1 MDAERNIQGF
11 INREKQIQPN
21 PFLATRIMARIET
34 PQVERVSRWR
44 PVVLTVCLLLT
55 IVVGI
60 GLGKS
65 YRPTADTYSGISIN
79 DSDIEGLAYF
89 NLNGDE

>member
-1 MDAERNIQGF
+1 MNAEKNIQDF

-21 PFLATRIMARIET
+21 PFLSTRIMARIQT
-34 PQVERVSRWR
+34 PQAEHVSRWR

-55 IVVGI
+55 IVMGI

-65 YRPTADTYSGISIN
+65 YRPTVDTYSGISIN

-89 NLNGDE
+89 NMNGDE

>member
-1 MDAERNIQGF
+1 MNAERNIQGF
-11 INREKQIQPN
+11 INKEKQIQPN

-34 PQVERVSRWR
+34 PQVEPASRWR
-44 PVVLTVCLLLT
+44 PVVLTVCLVLT

-65 YRPTADTYSGISIN
+65 YQPTFPSYTDVSIN